1 MKSVVI
7 QQPGELIIAEKPLPQ
22 PAAGEVRVKVA
33 YAGICGSD
41 VHIYHGHN
49 PFAKYPRVIGHEF
62 FGHIDAV
69 GQGVESSRIGQR
81 VVVDPVVSCGHCY
94 PCSIGR
100 PNVCST
106 LQVIGVHR
114 DGGFSD
120 TACVPAS
127 NAYVVPYSIPDE
139 LASMVEPFTIAANI
153 TAFLKP
159 QPQDIALIYGAGPM
173 GLTVIQVLK
182 GVYGVKQV
190 IVADR
195 IDERLTMA
203 RESGADW
210 IINNQHQSVAD
221 ALAAEG
227 VKPTVIVDA
236 ACHPAILQEA
246 ILLAS
251 PAARI
256 GMMGFSGEASPLT
269 QQSITSKE
277 ISLFSSRLNSHR
289 FPQVIEWM
297 EQGKISPQK
306 LVTHWMPA
314 SDVKAAMTLFEKDQR
329 ACCKVLLRFPMES
342 TPMESTPMESA
353 QG

>member
-22 PAAGEVRVKVA
+22 PAAGEVRVKLA

-120 TACVPAS
+120 AACVPAS
-127 NAYVVPYSIPDE
+127 NAYVVPDSIPDE
-139 LASMVEPFTIAANI
+139 LASMGGAFHHRRQHHRLPQATAAGHR
-153 TAFLKP
+153 ADLRR
-159 QPQDIALIYGAGPM
+159 GPM

-210 IINNQHQSVAD
+210 TINNQHQSVAD

-306 LVTHWMPA
+306 LVTHWMSA

-329 ACCKVLLRFPMES
+329 ACCKVLLTF
-342 TPMESTPMESA
+342 PMESTPMESA

>member
-1 MKSVVI
+1 MNSVVI
-7 QQPGELIIAEKPLPQ
+7 QEPGKLVIEQRALPV
-22 PAAGEVRVKVA
+22 PAAGEVRVRVS

-62 FGHIDAV
+62 FGHIDSV
-69 GQGVESSRIGQR
+69 GEGVDTARIGER
-81 VVVDPVVSCGHCY
+81 VVIDPVVSCGHCY
-94 PCSIGR
+94 PCSVGR
-100 PNVCST
+100 PNVCNE

-120 TACVPAS
+120 YACAPAKNAYNVPAS
-127 NAYVVPYSIPDE
+127 IPDK

-159 QPQDIALIYGAGPM
+159 APQDTALVYGAGPM

-182 GVYGVKQV
+182 GVYGVQNV
-190 IVADR
+190 IVTDR
-195 IDERLTMA
+195 IEERLHMA
-203 RESGADW
+203 LDSGADW
-210 IINNQHQSVAD
+210 TINNSERSVAD
-221 ALAAEG
+221 VLSAEG
-227 VKPTVIVDA
+227 VRPTIIVDA

-256 GMMGFSGEASPLT
+256 GMMGFSGEPSTIT

-297 EQGKISPQK
+297 EQGKITPEK

-314 SDVKAAMTLFEKDQR
+314 GDVEAALTLFEKDQR
-329 ACCKVLLRFPMES
+329 SCCKVLLTF
-342 TPMESTPMESA
+342 
-353 QG
+353 

>member
-7 QQPGELIIAEKPLPQ
+7 QQPGQLVITEKPLPQ

-69 GQGVESSRIGQR
+69 VQGVESSRIGQR

-120 TACVPAS
+120 AACVPAS
-127 NAYVVPYSIPDE
+127 NAYVVPDSIPDK

-159 QPQDIALIYGAGPM
+159 QPQDTALIYGAGPM
-173 GLTVIQVLK
+173 GLTVIQVL
-182 GVYGVKQV
+182 
-190 IVADR
+190 
-195 IDERLTMA
+195 
-203 RESGADW
+203 
-210 IINNQHQSVAD
+210 
-221 ALAAEG
+221 
-227 VKPTVIVDA
+227 
-236 ACHPAILQEA
+236 
-246 ILLAS
+246 
-251 PAARI
+251 
-256 GMMGFSGEASPLT
+256 
-269 QQSITSKE
+269 
-277 ISLFSSRLNSHR
+277 
-289 FPQVIEWM
+289 
-297 EQGKISPQK
+297 
-306 LVTHWMPA
+306 
-314 SDVKAAMTLFEKDQR
+314 
-329 ACCKVLLRFPMES
+329 
-342 TPMESTPMESA
+342 
-353 QG
+353 

>member
-1 MKSVVI
+1 MNSVVI
-7 QQPGELIIAEKPLPQ
+7 QEPGKLVIEQRALPV
-22 PAAGEVRVKVA
+22 PAAGEVRVRVS

-62 FGHIDAV
+62 FGHIDSV
-69 GQGVESSRIGQR
+69 GEGVDTARIGER
-81 VVVDPVVSCGHCY
+81 VVIDPVVSCGHCY

-100 PNVCST
+100 PNVCT
-106 LQVIGVHR
+106 KLQVIGVHR

-120 TACVPAS
+120 YACAPAKNAYAVPA
-127 NAYVVPYSIPDE
+127 AIPDK

-159 QPQDIALIYGAGPM
+159 TPQDTALVYGAGPM

-195 IDERLTMA
+195 IEERLHMA
-203 RESGADW
+203 LDSGADW
-210 IINNQHQSVAD
+210 TINNAERSVAD
-221 ALAAEG
+221 VLTAEG
-227 VKPTVIVDA
+227 VLPTLIVDA

-256 GMMGFSGEASPLT
+256 GMMGFSGEPSSLT

-297 EQGKISPQK
+297 EQGKIAPEK

-314 SDVKAAMTLFEKDQR
+314 SEVEAALTLFEKDQR
-329 ACCKVLLRFPMES
+329 SCCKVLLTF
-342 TPMESTPMESA
+342 
-353 QG
+353 